1 MSKSYGRYK
10 AVGALG
16 GSNTEFYRKRNQ
28 YVRRK
33 NRFILSN
40 LLKKCSID
48 DVTDYY
54 SGFSLPKKDT
64 WAEPTDGT
72 LKIDAKWLNEN
83 ELNGLYTYKGKY
95 VKK

>member
-1 MSKSYGRYK
+1 MSKSYGRFK
-10 AVGALG
+10 SVGALC

-33 NRFILSN
+33 NRSILSN

-48 DVTDYY
+48 DVADRYT
-54 SGFSLPKKDT
+54 GGSLPKKDT

-72 LKIDAKWLNEN
+72 LKIDAKWLNEY

>member
-1 MSKSYGRYK
+1 MSKSYGRFK
-10 AVGALG
+10 SVGALR

-28 YVRRK
+28 YMRRK

-40 LLKKCSID
+40 LLKKFSID
-48 DVTDYY
+48 DVADYY
-54 SGFSLPKKDT
+54 SGFRLPKKDT

-72 LKIDAKWLNEN
+72 LKIDAKWLNEY